1 MSGFKWGGV
10 RIPTTRPHQ
19 PLASG
24 GHLRR
29 PGKIRHASCALL
41 CHPAEAVCLN
51 NSSVVDGGRACGED
65 DAGDGQLLVRPAVA
79 GADLL

>member
-1 MSGFKWGGV
+1 MPCWSGFKWGGV

-29 PGKIRHASCALL
+29 PAKIRHASCALL

-51 NSSVVDGGRACGED
+51 NSSVQST
-65 DAGDGQLLVRPAVA
+65 AGVHVA
-79 GADLL
+79 RMTRVTDSW